1 MSQSR
6 LVLFAYVLYICLQHN
21 KRKST
26 MFKFFLND
34 SDDRCLDTFIDE
46 DGDFGLGMKLGDN
59 MGYDLDDGTPYLKT
73 GDGFGMDI

>member
-1 MSQSR
+1 
-6 LVLFAYVLYICLQHN
+6 
-21 KRKST
+21 

-34 SDDRCLDTFIDE
+34 SDDRCLDTFVDE